1 MKLLHVVATYLPA
14 VRHGGPPRAIHGLGR
29 ALVERGHRVEVFTTD
44 LHADGRLDV
53 PIGQPTDLDGVAVTY
68 FRATRPRRLARA
80 PEMAQALGG
89 RIAEFD
95 VVHLHGLFLW
105 PMDAAARAAE
115 RVGVPWIV
123 SPRGMLVDEL
133 LEARGRWRKRLWL
146 VTSGRRTLGGARRLI
161 ATSELEAQQAAA
173 TGVRIPPVEL
183 LANGVERPAPAEAS
197 ALPNEVATFLASGPT
212 FVFLGR
218 LSWKKGLERL
228 IEAVAQVPAARL
240 VLAGNDDEGIGP
252 ALDQLAHRLGTSDR
266 VLRSGFVDG
275 AAKSALLA
283 QARALVLP
291 SISENFGNVVLEA
304 WALATP
310 VVVAPGVGLAGEV
323 ADAGAGLVEDGRVDG
338 LVASLGR
345 LLADSAEAQA
355 MGERGR
361 RRVAERFAWAQIAE
375 RAEAIYRQVADEV
388 AR

>member
-29 ALVERGHRVEVFTTD
+29 ALVARGHRVEVFTTD

-53 PIGQPTDLDGVAVTY
+53 PIGRTTDLDGVAVTY

-80 PEMAQALGG
+80 PVMARALDE
-89 RIAEFD
+89 RVSEFD

-105 PMDAAARAAE
+105 PMDVAARAAE
-115 RVGVPWIV
+115 RAGVPWVV
-123 SPRGMLVDEL
+123 SPRGMLVDAL
-133 LEARGRWRKRLWL
+133 IEARGRWRKRLWL
-146 VTSGRRTLGGARRLI
+146 ATAGRRTLGGARRLI
-161 ATSELEAQQAAA
+161 ATSELEARQAAA
-173 TGVRIPPVEL
+173 TGVRIPAVEL
-183 LANGVERPAPAEAS
+183 LANGVEPPAPAEES
-197 ALPNEVATFLASGPT
+197 ALPDEVATFLVGGPT
-212 FVFLGR
+212 FVYLGR

-228 IEAVAQVPAARL
+228 IEAIAKIPTARL

-252 ALDQLAHRLGTSDR
+252 ALDQVARRVGASDR

-291 SISENFGNVVLEA
+291 SVSENFGNVVLEA
-304 WALATP
+304 WAFSTP
-310 VVVAPGVGLAGEV
+310 VVVAPGVGLAAEV
-323 ADAGAGLVEDGRVDG
+323 ADAEAGIVEDGRVEG
-338 LVASLGR
+338 LAASLGR
-345 LLADSAEAQA
+345 LLADADRARA

-361 RRVAERFAWAQIAE
+361 RRVAERFSWTQIAE
-375 RAEAIYRQVADEV
+375 RAEGIYRRVVDEA